1 MARRLARVA
10 PGGGSPV
17 TSAAVAGRLDPR
29 LRDRFLAGAGL
40 ALLAVGEIL
49 LGGWFFALLLVA
61 VVALIGREW
70 TRLGGARDGAARDLL
85 LAASVGLPAA
95 AILLA
100 MVASPQAALLLL
112 ALGSVAAAGMAGL
125 LPGASVHRAAFGA
138 LYIGIPAVSLLWLR
152 HATPN
157 GIALVLW
164 LFFVVWA
171 TDTCAYFAGRA
182 IGGPRLAP
190 RLSPSKTWAGLGG
203 GVVGAAAVGA
213 GFVGAMGGDALAAAP
228 LSGVLAVVAQAGD
241 LFESWLKRRVDV
253 KDSGSLIPG
262 HGGVLDRLDGL
273 LFAAPVFAGMVM
285 AGRSATLP

>member
-1 MARRLARVA
+1 M
-10 PGGGSPV
+10 
-17 TSAAVAGRLDPR
+17 DPR

-61 VVALIGREW
+61 AVALLGREW
-70 TRLGGARDGAARDLL
+70 TRLAGARDGLARDLL
-85 LAASVGLPAA
+85 LAASAGLPAA

-100 MVASPQAALLLL
+100 MAATPQAAVLLL
-112 ALGSVAAAGMAGL
+112 ALGSVAAAGLASL

-138 LYIGIPAVSLLWLR
+138 LYVGLPAVSLLWLR

-157 GIALVLW
+157 GIVLVLW
-164 LFFVVWA
+164 LFLVVWA
-171 TDTCAYFAGRA
+171 TDTFAYFAGRA

-190 RLSPSKTWAGLGG
+190 RISPSKTWAGLGG
-203 GVVGAAAVGA
+203 GMAGAAAVGGA
-213 GFVGAMGGDALAAAP
+213 FVGVVGGDALAAAA
-228 LSGVLAVVAQAGD
+228 LSGALAVVAQAGD

-253 KDSGSLIPG
+253 KDSGTLIPG

-273 LFAAPVFAGMVM
+273 LFAAPVFAGIVM
-285 AGRSATLP
+285 AGRAATLP